1 MFGPLLLLL
10 TMACGCISKK
20 TAKIILGISIFL
32 LLLSVVSIFI
42 FQKLYNS
49 ILKDDIAL
57 SEGSL
62 ITGIWEDIPLPIYE
76 KLYFFNITN
85 KEQFMQ
91 GLEPLN
97 VTEVGPYTFKSR
109 WFKPNPEWNENHTV
123 SYRETR
129 TYQFIRNMSV
139 GTEDDKIITLNGP
152 MIIGANVIPAWARPL
167 FDAYCTLEGEKV
179 VIEKSVR
186 ELAYEG
192 YDDPIIKRAWV
203 LKPDLPYK
211 EGKFCWLYGKN
222 ATNDGLF
229 TVFTGA
235 DDQKKTNLIN
245 NWNGKENLSFWNHDT
260 CNMLNG
266 TSIETGPPIHGFQD
280 TYTFFQSIFCR
291 SLTFKYTEDTKHYDI
306 TAKRFKPTYNLF
318 ANSTENPD
326 NFCFEVDKER
336 ASGLLDIRRCQFG
349 APVFIS
355 FPHFHLG
362 DPSYLNSV
370 NGLNPS
376 EEKHGSHI
384 DVEPI
389 TGLSIHLAVRFQINV
404 EIEKI
409 TGFHYFNPVTKG
421 VFPVLWVELGLEID
435 EDLASFLKHKVRDP
449 KYIAYSLISVI
460 SLFGVIGLI
469 VSLIVLCTN
478 RADDEKTLL
487 INEEKSPYPP
497 NDISK
502 SDSNENERKAKSYES
517 VNNINEN
524 IETDFRKNDL
534 DKSTVLDVQA

>member
-1 MFGPLLLLL
+1 
-10 TMACGCISKK
+10 MACGCISK
-20 TAKIILGISIFL
+20 TAAKIILGISIFL
-32 LLLSVVSIFI
+32 LLLSVAAIFT
-42 FQKLYNS
+42 FQTLYNS

-62 ITGIWEDIPLPIYE
+62 ITKIWEDIPLPIYE

-97 VTEVGPYTFKSR
+97 VTEVGPYTYKSR
-109 WFKPNPEWNENHTV
+109 WVKPNPQWNKNHTV

-129 TYQFIRNMSV
+129 TYQFMQNMSV
-139 GTEDDKIITLNGP
+139 GSEDDTIITLNGP
-152 MIIGANVIPAWARPL
+152 MIIGANVVPPVVRPL
-167 FDAYCTLEGEKV
+167 FDLYCTLEGEQV
-179 VIEKSVR
+179 VIEKSVKD
-186 ELAYEG
+186 LAYQG

-203 LKPDLPYK
+203 FKPDLPYK
-211 EGKFCWLYGKN
+211 DGKFCWLYGKN
-222 ATNDGLF
+222 ATNDGSF
-229 TVFTGA
+229 TVFTGV
-235 DDQKKTNLIN
+235 DDEKKTNFIN
-245 NWNGKENLSFWNHDT
+245 NWNGNEKLSFWNDDS

-266 TSIETGPPIHGFQD
+266 TSIETGPPINSYQD

-291 SLTFKYTEDTKHYDI
+291 SLTFKYEEDTKHYDI
-306 TAKRFKPTYNLF
+306 TAKRFKPTYDVF

-326 NFCFEVDKER
+326 NFCFEVNKER
-336 ASGLLDIRRCQFG
+336 ASGLLDISRCQFG

-370 NGLNPS
+370 NGLNPN
-376 EEKHGSHI
+376 EEKHVSYI

-389 TGLSIHLAVRFQINV
+389 TGLSIDLAVRFQINI

-421 VFPVLWVELGLEID
+421 VFPVLWVELGLHID
-435 EDLASFLKHKVRDP
+435 EDLASFLKHKVREP
-449 KYIAYSLISVI
+449 KIIAYSLISVI
-460 SLFGVIGLI
+460 SLIGWVGLI
-469 VSLIVLCTN
+469 VSVVVLCTN
-478 RADDEKTLL
+478 KDDDEKILL
-487 INEEKSPYPP
+487 INEEKLPCPP

-502 SDSNENERKAKSYES
+502 VSGHDSRENEKNVASYES

-524 IETDFRKNDL
+524 IETDFRKNEL
-534 DKSTVLDVQA
+534 DKSNIVDMQV